1 MLVYGSTAICPE
13 DEDSVRSRRRWLIP
27 VLVVLA
33 VLAVLAALRLT
44 QSISDADTAEQVEAD
59 LRRHT
64 GGGAGEDAYDLA
76 QTLIAEGVPHE
87 EAVDVAAALSYLGGD
102 VLDDLR
108 TARLLAVFEQ
118 NAPTDAIPS
127 RDLVRVAEQLEVA
140 SDGLWSFLNL
150 VVQESFERETP
161 ADVMVEGLREHGL
174 EYATGCELVEQAPCP
189 VDVVVQLALDRQQAD
204 YEQWGYTDC
213 RLDANAAHPGCLTFA
228 ACADEYAVV
237 LAAQD
242 ADLDAW
248 ETARALG
255 HEPGSAGWEEWTA
268 ATNETAQSSWAAH
281 ETCIAERYG
290 EGIDA
295 YKALVL
301 AR

>member
-1 MLVYGSTAICPE
+1 M
-13 DEDSVRSRRRWLIP
+13 
-27 VLVVLA
+27 LA

-44 QSISDADTAEQVEAD
+44 QFISDADTAEQVEAD

-87 EAVDVAAALSYLGGD
+87 EAVDVAATLSYLGGD
-102 VLDDLR
+102 VLDDPR

-118 NAPTDAIPS
+118 TAPTDATPS
-127 RDLVRVAEQLEVA
+127 RDLVRVAEQLEVG

-150 VVQESFERETP
+150 VVQESLERETP

-174 EYATGCELVEQAPCP
+174 EYAAGCELVEQAPCP

-204 YEQWGYTDC
+204 YEQWGFTDC
-213 RLDANAAHPGCLTFA
+213 RLDVNAAHPGCLTFA
-228 ACADEYAVV
+228 ECADEYAAV
-237 LAAQD
+237 LRCAGTPKWTPGRPRRRWA
-242 ADLDAW
+242 
-248 ETARALG
+248 TSPVARAG
-255 HEPGSAGWEEWTA
+255 RNGPPQPARRPCRAGRLTRPA
-268 ATNETAQSSWAAH
+268 
-281 ETCIAERYG
+281 IAERYG

-295 YKALVL
+295 YEALVL

>member
-1 MLVYGSTAICPE
+1 M
-13 DEDSVRSRRRWLIP
+13 P

-33 VLAVLAALRLT
+33 VLAVLVALRLA
-44 QSISDADTAEQVEAD
+44 QSIEDTQQLERD
-59 LRRHT
+59 LRLHT
-64 GGGAGEDAYDLA
+64 GGDAGEDVYNLA
-76 QTLIAEGVPHE
+76 QTLMTEGVPHE
-87 EAVDVAAALSYLGGD
+87 EAVDVAATLSYLGGD
-102 VLDDLR
+102 VFDDLR
-108 TARLLAVFEQ
+108 AARLLALFEQ
-118 NAPTDAIPS
+118 HAPTDARPS
-127 RDLVRVAEQLEVA
+127 RDLVRVAEQLEVD

-150 VVQESFERETP
+150 VVQESYERETP

-213 RLDANAAHPGCLTFA
+213 RLGANAAHPGCVTFA

-237 LAAQD
+237 LAARD

-248 ETARALG
+248 DTARALG
-255 HEPGSAGWEEWTA
+255 HEPGSAGWEEWATV
-268 ATNETAQSSWAAH
+268 TNETAQSSREAH
-281 ETCIAERYG
+281 ETCITERYG
-290 EGIDA
+290 EGFDAA